1 MQFIPHGMF
10 VSASIWSAT
19 MKTILTPFQAI
30 AYFTIVL
37 DELSLNPFD
46 ENTVFCS
53 HYINLDFAG
62 ISMPPIEIDPPLT
75 FEQRVL
81 IGDLCIKNRSSQKY
95 RFAKLLRHFRH
106 KISKYL
112 NSRKLQDAHDA
123 WKRDPLNVDV
133 DISLS
138 PRCVAEMRFQKFT
151 KIASDK
157 SLPGVVGK
165 SYTEYL
171 NGRFAGI

>member
-1 MQFIPHGMF
+1 
-10 VSASIWSAT
+10 
-19 MKTILTPFQAI
+19 MKTILTPVQAI

-37 DELSLNPFD
+37 DELSLNPFN

-62 ISMPPIEIDPPLT
+62 ISMPPIEIEPPLT
-75 FEQRVL
+75 FEQRAF
-81 IGDLCIKNRSSQKY
+81 IGDLCAKNRSSQKY
-95 RFAKLLRHFRH
+95 RFAKLLRHFRL
-106 KISKYL
+106 KISRYL
-112 NSRKLQDAHDA
+112 NSRKLENAHYA
-123 WKRDPLNVDV
+123 WKNDPLNVDL

-138 PRCVAEMRFQKFT
+138 PRCVAEMRFRKWT
-151 KIASDK
+151 KSASDK

-171 NGRFAGI
+171 KGVLARI

>member
-1 MQFIPHGMF
+1 
-10 VSASIWSAT
+10 
-19 MKTILTPFQAI
+19 MKIILSPDQAL
-30 AYFTIVL
+30 AYFAIVL
-37 DELSLNPFD
+37 EELSLNPFN

-62 ISMPPIEIDPPLT
+62 IAMPPIEIEPPLT
-75 FEQRVL
+75 FEQRAF
-81 IGDLCIKNRSSQKY
+81 IGDLCAKNRSSQKY

-106 KISKYL
+106 KISKCL
-112 NSRKLQDAHDA
+112 NSRKLLDAHHA
-123 WKRDPLNVDV
+123 WKIDPLNVDH

-138 PRCVAEMRFQKFT
+138 PHRVAEMRFRKWT
-151 KIASDK
+151 KSASDK

-171 NGRFAGI
+171 NGVFARV